1 MDIVNVI
8 ISLFLCSRQENINE
22 VISDAQSFIYVVPW
36 HNHSSPLLIYFGQL
50 QAIGY
55 CRVQYLPARNR
66 FVQNPLRQVG
76 WDQRRQLLTSM
87 CFSASQFNPMI
98 SKGIDSL
105 FERRKLIMACG
116 LFGSFT
122 LEPVLLSSINKTT
135 KRATLL
141 FYLVKSLQP
150 GGRLQYKDANPQ
162 VYGFP
167 LYIKILRPSYLYT
180 SKYVLYTETK
190 PDAHTIL
197 LQLILR

>member
-1 MDIVNVI
+1 
-8 ISLFLCSRQENINE
+8 
-22 VISDAQSFIYVVPW
+22 
-36 HNHSSPLLIYFGQL
+36 
-50 QAIGY
+50 
-55 CRVQYLPARNR
+55 
-66 FVQNPLRQVG
+66 
-76 WDQRRQLLTSM
+76 
-87 CFSASQFNPMI
+87 MI

-105 FERRKLIMACG
+105 FERRKLIMAWG

-135 KRATLL
+135 KRATQL

-167 LYIKILRPSYLYT
+167 LYIKISRPSYLYT